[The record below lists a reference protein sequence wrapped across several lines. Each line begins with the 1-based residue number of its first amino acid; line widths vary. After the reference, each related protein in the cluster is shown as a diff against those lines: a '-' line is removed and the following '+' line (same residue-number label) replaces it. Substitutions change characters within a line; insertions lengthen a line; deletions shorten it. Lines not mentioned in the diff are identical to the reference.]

1 MKTIIGL
8 AALIIGTASAMAA
21 EPAMTTDHGGAKIY
35 TDMKGM
41 TLYTFDKDAAGKSNC
56 NAECAMKWPPFKA
69 EADAKAEGEW
79 SVVEREDGSKMWAYD
94 GKPLYYFAQD
104 KAAGDMK
111 GDGMGGAWH
120 LVKAD

>member
-8 AALIIGTASAMAA
+8 AALFIGTASAMAA
-21 EPAMTTDHGGAKIY
+21 EPAMTTDHGGMKVY

-79 SVVEREDGSKMWAYD
+79 SVVKREDGSMMWAYD